1 MSGKTVI
8 IALVVG
14 AAILAAVG
22 YGAAR
27 AAKGFAESIKPPVPD
42 YGD

>member
-8 IALVVG
+8 VALAVGAVILALV
-14 AAILAAVG
+14 G
-22 YGAAR
+22 YSAAR
-27 AAKGFAESIKPPVPD
+27 AAKGFAESIKPPLPD